1 MMPLFEFG
9 ESVPGLPYKTVDERV
24 MRGSAGIMLVLA
36 AIAMVNGFVL
46 QNYIAVTTVS
56 AFLMGNFLIGVGV
69 NLRFA
74 PTIIAAKWMVQGQTP
89 IPIGAVQKR
98 FAWFLGLALSTAIFS
113 LSLLLLGDASW
124 FQKVCGLCLGCIAL
138 LYLETVFGI
147 CVGCKLY
154 PLAIWLKLIPEPK
167 VRPNCMGD
175 SCDVKPS

>member
-1 MMPLFEFG
+1 MKPLCEFG

-113 LSLLLLGDASW
+113 LYQSTQFGGWPWGRNDPVHGGE
-124 FQKVCGLCLGCIAL
+124 QKRFATHLDGRV
-138 LYLETVFGI
+138 E
-147 CVGCKLY
+147 
-154 PLAIWLKLIPEPK
+154 EPT
-167 VRPNCMGD
+167 
-175 SCDVKPS
+175 